1 MAMHPPESP
10 GRLCLIL
17 QRVPELAWEPDSVA
31 EAPLVR
37 IDAYARDWR
46 VFGWV
51 SLRTDRLTDLLND
64 ADELLLVNVE
74 VESLIDGRT
83 ISADEVLVR
92 REELIAVQASGPRG
106 VAARRRPTRTHP
118 VAVQSGPY
126 LIGGYLH
133 TPPGVDPM
141 ADIRDRSTMIPL
153 TNAWAEFW
161 AGGHRRR
168 QWVGT
173 MIVNRDL
180 ADWIEVVAE
189 EDLTFGQLAPRAS
202 GS

>member
-1 MAMHPPESP
+1 MRAPESS

-17 QRVPELAWEPDSVA
+17 QRVPEVAWEPDSVSDV
-31 EAPLVR
+31 PLVR

-92 REELIAVQASGPRG
+92 RSELIAVQASGPRG
-106 VAARRRPTRTHP
+106 DAARRRATRTHP

-126 LIGGYLH
+126 LIGGYIH
-133 TPPGVDPM
+133 VPPGVDPRN
-141 ADIRDRSTMIPL
+141 DIRDRSPMIPL

-173 MIVNRDL
+173 MIVNREL

-189 EDLTFGQLAPRAS
+189 EDLTFGQLAPRPS
-202 GS
+202 QP

>member
-1 MAMHPPESP
+1 MRSPESS

-17 QRVPELAWEPDSVA
+17 QRVPEVAWEPDTVA
-31 EAPLVR
+31 DLPLVR

-64 ADELLLVNVE
+64 LDELLLVNVE

-92 REELIAVQASGPRG
+92 RTELIAVQASGPRG
-106 VAARRRPTRTHP
+106 DSARRRPTRTHP

-126 LIGGYLH
+126 LIGGYIH
-133 TPPGVDPM
+133 VPPGVDPM
-141 ADIRDRSTMIPL
+141 ADIRDRSPMIPL

-173 MIVNRDL
+173 MIVNREL

-189 EDLTFGQLAPRAS
+189 EDLTFGQLAPRPS
-202 GS
+202 RP